1 MEMDDLTRYA
11 ELNKHIASLETFFD
25 VLRVIANHGLLS
37 ELKSVSMAY
46 MFAEMAGNLEA
57 LKKLHEGTCK
67 NPKEEK
73 GLSHY
78 VSPF

>member
-1 MEMDDLTRYA
+1 MDDLTRYA

-25 VLRVIANHGLLS
+25 VLHVISNHGLLS
-37 ELKSVSMAY
+37 ELKSSSIGY
-46 MFAEMAGNLEA
+46 MFAEMAENLEA
-57 LKKLHEGTCK
+57 VKKLNEETCK
-67 NPKEEK
+67 RSKEEK

>member
-1 MEMDDLTRYA
+1 MEMDDMDRYA

-25 VLRVIANHGLLS
+25 VLRVISNHGLLS
-37 ELKSVSMAY
+37 ELKSASMAY
-46 MFAEMAGNLEA
+46 MFAEMAENLEA

-67 NPKEEK
+67 SLKEEK

>member
-1 MEMDDLTRYA
+1 MDDLTRYA
-11 ELNKHIASLETFFD
+11 ELNKHIVSLESFFD
-25 VLRVIANHGLLS
+25 VLRVISKHGLLS
-37 ELKSVSMAY
+37 ELKSTSMAY
-46 MFAEMAGNLEA
+46 MFAEMAENLEA

-67 NPKEEK
+67 SLKEEK